1 MLNIE
6 KKTKLRFKTCD
17 GNDYSEW
24 KEIQIGKI
32 LTERKEF
39 SEKNKNYPHFSL
51 TKEGVVPK
59 SERYERDFLVKNI
72 KKTYKITH
80 LNDICYNPANL
91 KFGVIAKNDLGS
103 GIFSP
108 IYITFTVH
116 KEVNPTY
123 LDLYIRYS
131 DFIKRARRYE
141 EGTVYERKAV
151 QPSDFIKVKITVP
164 CLEEQNKIAEFFSK
178 FDELIAFYKKN
189 LEIAQKL
196 KKGFLQ
202 KLFPQKDNKVPE
214 LRFPGFADA
223 WEQRKLGDVADIVGG
238 GTPNTSI
245 AEYWNGDINWF
256 APAEIGEQIYVE
268 SSNRKITKV
277 GLDKCS
283 AKILPI
289 GTVLFT
295 SRAGIGNTAI
305 LAKEACTNQGFQS
318 IIPKEG
324 LLDSYFIYSRSNE
337 LKKYGE
343 TVGAGSTFVEV
354 SGKQMSKMDISLP
367 KIHEQRKIGSYFNQ
381 LDNLITLHQR
391 KLEIL
396 QNIKKGFF
404 QQMFV

>member
-223 WEQRKLGDVADIVGG
+223 WEQREVRDLLVERNEKSPKTDEFPLMAFIANKGVAEKGEKYDRSALVNDTENKLYKKTKKGD
-238 GTPNTSI
+238 
-245 AEYWNGDINWF
+245 
-256 APAEIGEQIYVE
+256 
-268 SSNRKITKV
+268 
-277 GLDKCS
+277 
-283 AKILPI
+283 
-289 GTVLFT
+289 
-295 SRAGIGNTAI
+295 
-305 LAKEACTNQGFQS
+305 
-318 IIPKEG
+318 
-324 LLDSYFIYSRSNE
+324 FIYSSNNLE
-337 LKKYGE
+337 TGSIGLNTFGNACISPVYSIFYPTGATDSDFIGRRFTRKDFINSMIKWRQGVVYG
-343 TVGAGSTFVEV
+343 
-354 SGKQMSKMDISLP
+354 QWR
-367 KIHEQRKIGSYFNQ
+367 IHESDFLKINILVPTYEEQLKIGAFFKR
-381 LDNLITLHQR
+381 LDSNITLHQR

>member
-1 MLNIE
+1 MSNIE
-6 KKTKLRFKTCD
+6 RKP
-17 GNDYSEW
+17 
-24 KEIQIGKI
+24 KI
-32 LTERKEF
+32 
-39 SEKNKNYPHFSL
+39 
-51 TKEGVVPK
+51 
-59 SERYERDFLVKNI
+59 
-72 KKTYKITH
+72 
-80 LNDICYNPANL
+80 
-91 KFGVIAKNDLGS
+91 
-103 GIFSP
+103 
-108 IYITFTVH
+108 
-116 KEVNPTY
+116 
-123 LDLYIRYS
+123 
-131 DFIKRARRYE
+131 
-141 EGTVYERKAV
+141 
-151 QPSDFIKVKITVP
+151 
-164 CLEEQNKIAEFFSK
+164 
-178 FDELIAFYKKN
+178 
-189 LEIAQKL
+189 
-196 KKGFLQ
+196 
-202 KLFPQKDNKVPE
+202 
-214 LRFPGFADA
+214 RFPEFTDA

-367 KIHEQRKIGSYFNQ
+367 KIYEQRKIGSYFNQ

-396 QNIKKGFF
+396 KRLKKGFLQKLFPQKDNRVPELRFPGFSGDWKQCKLGDVTDSYSGGTPTVGKNDYYGGNIPFIRSAEINSKSTELFITEKGLKNSSAKMVSKGTILYALYGATSGECGISQINGAINQAILAIIPKNNFDSYFITTWLRRSKSEIISTYLQGGQGNLSGAIVKNLILKVPSINEQKTIGTYFEQLDNLITLHQRKLEILQNIKKGFL